1 MDDLDPLAG
10 MFSCICYMCLMMVRP
25 YSYNIFIYIYIYIY
39 YVFIGFCGAHE
50 YHAVISI
57 KHGNELLCGFSQPA

>member
-25 YSYNIFIYIYIYIY
+25 YSYNIFIYIYIYIM
-39 YVFIGFCGAHE
+39 C
-50 YHAVISI
+50 
-57 KHGNELLCGFSQPA
+57 LLDSVGHMNIML